1 MLRQLARFVFVF
13 AVSALA
19 AVLGTLAA
27 LTALEPGRALLA
39 RVVTDE
45 SARLVDGSIRIGA
58 IRGDFLGGLVL
69 ESVVIRDTA
78 GALLADAPRI
88 EVGYRLSDFLAGRF
102 IFRDVRISDARLEI
116 VQHRGGRLNY
126 EEIFRLGLPST
137 DTVKRTK
144 PLVLIE
150 DLALDRAELLIRL
163 PWNPDGRLRT
173 TAQKD
178 SALAAERGKPGRLI
192 ELAARPDDGLL
203 IERTLRNLAGR
214 LRDVLVSSPDGA
226 PFSLAIDSLTT
237 SISDPAITVRDLRA
251 TLTQGGDSLLFQV
264 ERAALPN
271 TVVQGGGRIDWPRD
285 TILYDFRL
293 QAPTLDLVDLRWI
306 SPNFPAL
313 SGRGQVRASS
323 PAGSR
328 SVYDVR
334 DLDVAGDGSR
344 VRGRMVALVDVY
356 RGLGFRDLTLDLT
369 ALDLE
374 MVRPFLDTLPLAGRV
389 SGPLQATGFFD
400 AMTISADWL
409 FQDSRVPEGGT
420 NHLAIEGDLSLG
432 GELGMVFQ
440 QTRITY
446 ADFDLRTIRLVT
458 PAVALDGRLR
468 LAGSLDGP
476 WQNVTYRGRVEHEDE
491 GRPRSLLGGRAR
503 LDTRTATLGLDADL
517 TVDTLAFDGIRGSF
531 PSLTLQGMVAGSLTL
546 SGYLDSLWVEGGLVG
561 QIGAYQFA
569 GRTSL
574 EPPRLGADSLRV
586 SFDRANLAMLTPT
599 GLVTSLAGQAI
610 LTGVIDSAVAPEA
623 QVDLALHR
631 SSVRS
636 FVMDSAW
643 ARLSIRDSLITVDTA
658 GVLWPGGGAFASGSF
673 GWSAPHQ
680 GSLKGTVA
688 ALNLAPFDS
697 IAAELAGLRR
707 VDLVEE
713 DLMSGRARGSF
724 SLEGSL
730 DRWNALAEIRLD
742 SAVWLRNQVRLGTLN
757 LEASGGALD
766 SLVLGLGMTVD
777 TLTYGKLR
785 FADLEAGL
793 TGTPASFDWTIRGA
807 SGSAARVAAR
817 GEWRAGADSIR
828 VLQVDSLALGL
839 LGRQWRLQRSAMFTI
854 DSVMAADTV
863 LIATDDGSGSIRMEG
878 VLPGRREGRVHL
890 QASGISLR
898 DLYALA
904 QRDTAGIGGSLGVDV
919 RAAGTV
925 DAPTFRGSAT
935 LTGPVV
941 GQVKAPLVRAV
952 FNYDDRMLQSNLS
965 FWRTGRPILDVDAR
979 LPLDLSMGAVSRRQ
993 IPGELVI
1000 RGQADSVDLAVVEA
1014 LTPNLR
1020 GVVGT
1025 LALDAQVGGS
1035 WEAPRLAGQVT
1046 VADAALYV
1054 PGLGVS
1060 YGPMF
1065 ARVRLAGDSITADSV
1080 MIRSDIGEARISGA
1094 VRLERLTTPMLNLD
1108 LSARDFL
1115 LIDVPEYLTFRA
1127 TGDVSLDGPL
1137 VRPVLSGG
1145 IRATNSVVYFAD
1157 LLSKNVINL
1166 EDPANIDLVDT
1177 TALRAEGLGAQ
1188 FQSRLLDSLT
1198 IRDLSVRVAQD
1209 VWLRSSE
1216 ANVQL
1221 EGQVTVNKERR
1232 RAGRSEFR
1240 VSGELTVPRG
1250 TYTFRPGLGVART
1263 FTVEQGTVRYFNTPD
1278 MNASLDLTAR
1288 YVVRT
1293 VSSTSTGTND
1303 YPIIARITG
1312 TLVAPNLQLMSE
1324 PGRQQF
1330 PERELV
1336 SLLVFGTV
1344 SSGVRGAFGD
1354 EQQVAAAQVIAALAS
1369 KALTSELE
1377 RSLISSKD
1385 SPFDLVEISP
1395 GFAQGN
1401 TAFATGGSVTRLSL
1415 GRQLTRRV
1423 FATVSLGGCL
1433 VEGLQVE
1440 LNQRYLGATLEY
1452 RLHPTLKFQ
1461 IAAEPVQSCL
1471 SQVVSSLVRPS
1482 RYQFGADIKWDREY

>member
-1 MLRQLARFVFVF
+1 
-13 AVSALA
+13 
-19 AVLGTLAA
+19 
-27 LTALEPGRALLA
+27 
-39 RVVTDE
+39 
-45 SARLVDGSIRIGA
+45 
-58 IRGDFLGGLVL
+58 
-69 ESVVIRDTA
+69 
-78 GALLADAPRI
+78 
-88 EVGYRLSDFLAGRF
+88 
-102 IFRDVRISDARLEI
+102 
-116 VQHRGGRLNY
+116 
-126 EEIFRLGLPST
+126 
-137 DTVKRTK
+137 
-144 PLVLIE
+144 
-150 DLALDRAELLIRL
+150 
-163 PWNPDGRLRT
+163 
-173 TAQKD
+173 
-178 SALAAERGKPGRLI
+178 
-192 ELAARPDDGLL
+192 
-203 IERTLRNLAGR
+203 
-214 LRDVLVSSPDGA
+214 
-226 PFSLAIDSLTT
+226 
-237 SISDPAITVRDLRA
+237 
-251 TLTQGGDSLLFQV
+251 
-264 ERAALPN
+264 RAALPG
-271 TVVQGGGRIDWPRD
+271 TVIQGGGRIDWPRD
-285 TILYDFRL
+285 TILYDFQL
-293 QAPTLDLVDLRWI
+293 EAPTLDLVDLRWI

-313 SGRGQVRASS
+313 SGRGQVIATSV
-323 PAGSR
+323 AGSR
-328 SVYDVR
+328 SAYDVR

-356 RGLGFRDLTLDLT
+356 RGLGFRDLALDLTTLDL
-369 ALDLE
+369 E
-374 MVRPFLDTLPLAGRV
+374 IVRPFLDTLPLAGRI

-420 NHLAIEGDLSLG
+420 NRLTIEGDLALG
-432 GELGMVFQ
+432 GDSGMVFQ
-440 QTRITY
+440 ETRIPH

-476 WQNVTYRGRVEHEDE
+476 WQNVTYRGRVEHEDVN
-491 GRPRSLLGGRAR
+491 RPKSVLGGRAR

-517 TVDTLAFDGIRGSF
+517 TVDTLAFEGIRGTF
-531 PSLTLQGMVAGSLTL
+531 PSLTLQGAVSGSLKL

-561 QIGAYQFA
+561 GIGAYQFA

-574 EPPRLGADSLRV
+574 EPPRLGAENLRV
-586 SFDRANLAMLTPT
+586 SFNQANLAMLSPN
-599 GLVTSLAGQAI
+599 GPATSLAGQAR
-610 LTGVIDSAVAPEA
+610 LTGVIDSLVAPEA
-623 QVDLALHR
+623 EIDIALHQ

-658 GVLWPGGGAFASGSF
+658 GVTWPGGGAFGSGTF

-680 GSLKGTVA
+680 GTLKGTVA

-697 IAAELAGLRR
+697 LAAELAGLRR
-707 VDLVEE
+707 ADLVEE
-713 DLMSGRARGSF
+713 DLMSGRARGTF

-730 DRWNALAEIRLD
+730 DRWNALAEVRLD
-742 SAVWLRNQVRLGTLN
+742 SAVWLRNQVRLGTLD
-757 LEASGGALD
+757 LKASGGALD
-766 SLVLGLGMTVD
+766 SLVLGVNMTVD
-777 TLTYGKLR
+777 TLAYGKMR

-793 TGTPASFDWTIRGA
+793 AGTPARFDWNIAGA
-807 SGSAARVAAR
+807 SGSTARVAAH
-817 GEWRAGADSIR
+817 GQWRAGADSVR
-828 VLQVDSLALGL
+828 VLQVDSLGLDL

-854 DSVMAADTV
+854 DSVMEADTV
-863 LIATDDGSGSIRMEG
+863 LIATDDGSGLVRMEG
-878 VLPGRREGRVHL
+878 VLPGRRAGQVHL

-904 QRDTAGIGGSLGVDV
+904 QRDTAGVGGSLGIDV
-919 RAAGTV
+919 RAAGTLE
-925 DAPTFRGSAT
+925 APTFRGSAT

-941 GQVKAPLVRAV
+941 SQVKAPLVRAV

-965 FWRTGRPILDVDAR
+965 FWRTGRPILDIDAR
-979 LPLDLSMGAVSRRQ
+979 LPLDLSMGEVTRRQ

-1000 RGQADSVDLAVVEA
+1000 RGQADSVDLAVIEA
-1014 LTPNLR
+1014 LSPNLR

-1025 LALDAQVGGS
+1025 LALDAQVDGS
-1035 WEAPRLAGQVT
+1035 WDAPRLGGQVT
-1046 VADAALYV
+1046 VADAAVYV

-1065 ARVRLAGDSITADSV
+1065 ARIRLAGDSIVADSV
-1080 MIRSDIGEARISGA
+1080 VIRSDIGEARVGGA
-1094 VRLERLTTPMLNLD
+1094 IRLAGLTTPVLDLD
-1108 LSARDFL
+1108 LSARDFV
-1115 LIDVPEYLTFRA
+1115 LIDVPEYMTFRA
-1127 TGDVSLDGPL
+1127 TGDVTLAGPL
-1137 VRPVLSGG
+1137 VRPVLSGSV
-1145 IRATNSVVYFAD
+1145 RATNSVVYFAD

-1177 TALRAEGLGAQ
+1177 TALRAQGLGAQ

-1198 IRDLSVRVAQD
+1198 IRDLGVRVAQD

-1293 VSSTSTGTND
+1293 VSNTGTDD

-1312 TLVAPNLQLMSE
+1312 TLVAPNLQLTSE
-1324 PGRQQF
+1324 PGRQQY

-1344 SSGVRGAFGD
+1344 SSGVRNTFGN
-1354 EQQVAAAQVIAALAS
+1354 EQQAVAAQVVASLAS
-1369 KALTSELE
+1369 KALSSELE

-1401 TAFATGGSVTRLSL
+1401 NAFATGGSVTRLSL

-1423 FATVSLGGCL
+1423 FATLSLGGCL

-1440 LNQRYLGATLEY
+1440 LNRRYLGATLEY
-1452 RLHPTLKFQ
+1452 RLHPTLKVQ

-1471 SQVVSSLVRPS
+1471 SQVASSLIRPS

>member
-1 MLRQLARFVFVF
+1 MLRSLVRTVFVF
-13 AVSALA
+13 AVSVLA
-19 AVLGTLAA
+19 AVLGTGAA
-27 LTALEPGRALLA
+27 LTTLAPGRALLA
-39 RVVTDE
+39 RVLTEE
-45 SARLVDGSIRIGA
+45 SARLVEGSIRIGG
-58 IRGDFLGGLVL
+58 IRGNFLGDLTL
-69 ESVVIRDTA
+69 DSVVIRDTA
-78 GALLADAPRI
+78 GALLVDASKI
-88 EVGYRLSDFLAGRF
+88 EVGYRLGDFLARRF
-102 IFRDVRISDARLEI
+102 VFRDARVSDARLEI

-126 EEIFRLGLPST
+126 EEIFGLGLPST

-150 DLALDRAELLIRL
+150 DLALDRAHVTIRL

-173 TAQKD
+173 AAQRD
-178 SALAAERGKPGRLI
+178 SALAAERAKPGRRI
-192 ELAARPDDGLL
+192 ELAERPGNALM
-203 IERTLRNLAGR
+203 IERTLRGLTARFRLLAI
-214 LRDVLVSSPDGA
+214 SSPDNA
-226 PFSLAIDSLTT
+226 PFSMAIDSLTA
-237 SISDPAITVRDLRA
+237 SISDPEITVRDLKA
-251 TLTQGGDSLLFQV
+251 TLTQGRDSLLFEV

-271 TVVQGGGRIDWPRD
+271 TIVRGGGRIDWPRD
-285 TILYDFRL
+285 TILYNFRL
-293 QAPTLDLVDLRWI
+293 EAPTLDLVDLRWI

-313 SGRGQVRASS
+313 RGRGQVTATS

-334 DLDVAGDGSR
+334 DLDVARDGSR
-344 VRGRMVALVDVY
+344 VRGRMVAMVDVY
-356 RGLGFRDLTLDLT
+356 RGLGFRDLTLDLQS
-369 ALDLE
+369 LDLE
-374 MVRPFLDTLPLAGRV
+374 AVRPFLDTLPLAGRL

-409 FQDSRVPEGGT
+409 FQDSRVPDGGSNRLT
-420 NHLAIEGDLSLG
+420 IEGELSMG
-432 GELGMVFQ
+432 GAEGMVFQ
-440 QTRITY
+440 QTRIPY
-446 ADFDLRTIRLVT
+446 ADLDLRTIRLVT

-476 WQNVTYRGRVEHEDE
+476 WQNVTYQGRVEHVD
-491 GRPRSLLGGRAR
+491 GTKPRSVLGGRAR
-503 LDTRTATLGLDADL
+503 LDTRTETLGLDADL

-531 PSLTLQGMVAGSLTL
+531 PTLTLQGMVAGSLRML
-546 SGYLDSLWVEGGLVG
+546 GYLDSLWVEGGLAG
-561 QIGAYQFA
+561 GIGAYQFI

-574 EPPRLGADSLRV
+574 EPPRFGADGLRV

-599 GLVTSLAGQAI
+599 GPTTSLAGQAV
-610 LTGVIDSAVAPEA
+610 LTGVIDSAVAPDA
-623 QVDLALHR
+623 VIDLALRR

-636 FVMDSAW
+636 FILDSAW
-643 ARLSIRDSLITVDTA
+643 ARLAIRDSLITVDTA
-658 GVLWPGGGAFASGSF
+658 GVVWPGGGAYLAGTF
-673 GWSAPHQ
+673 GWSEPHR
-680 GSLKGTVA
+680 GSLKGTIA

-697 IAAELAGLRR
+697 LAAELAGLRR
-707 VDLVEE
+707 SDLIEE
-713 DLMSGRARGSF
+713 DLMSGRARGTF
-724 SLEGSL
+724 SLDGSL
-730 DRWNALAEIRLD
+730 EAWNALAEIRLD
-742 SAVWLRNQVRLGTLN
+742 SAAWLRNQVRLGTVK
-757 LEASGGALD
+757 LEAAGAAPD
-766 SLVLGLGMTVD
+766 SLVFGLTISAD
-777 TLTYGKLR
+777 TLAHGKLR

-793 TGTPASFDWTIRGA
+793 LGTPADFGWNIRGA
-807 SGSAARVAAR
+807 SGTAARVAAR
-817 GEWRAGADSIR
+817 GQWRVGADSVRI
-828 VLQVDSLALGL
+828 LQVDSLAVGL
-839 LGRQWRLQRSAMFTI
+839 LGRQWQLQRSAQFTV
-854 DSVMAADTV
+854 DSVMEADTV

-878 VLPGRREGRVHL
+878 VLPGRSEGRVRL

-904 QRDTAGIGGSLGVDV
+904 QRDTAGIGGSLGVDL
-919 RAAGTV
+919 RAAGTLES
-925 DAPTFRGSAT
+925 PTFRGSAT

-952 FNYDDRMLQSNLS
+952 FNYDSRLLQSNLS

-979 LPLDLSMGAVSRRQ
+979 LPLDLSMGDVTRRQ

-1000 RGQADSVDLAVVEA
+1000 RGQADSVDLAVIEA
-1014 LTPNLR
+1014 LTQNLR

-1025 LALDAQVGGS
+1025 LALDAQVEGS
-1035 WEAPRLAGQVT
+1035 WEAPRLSGQVT
-1046 VADAALYV
+1046 VADAAVYV

-1065 ARVRLAGDSITADSV
+1065 GRIRLAGDSVIADSAV
-1080 MIRSDIGEARISGA
+1080 IRSDIGEARIGGA
-1094 VRLERLTTPMLNLD
+1094 VRLERLTTPVLGLT

-1127 TGDVSLDGPL
+1127 TGDVALDGPL
-1137 VRPVLSGG
+1137 VRPVLSGSV
-1145 IRATNSVVYFAD
+1145 RATNSVVYFAD

-1166 EDPANIDLVDT
+1166 EDPANLDLVDT

-1188 FQSRLLDSLT
+1188 FQSRFLDSLT
-1198 IRDLSVRVAQD
+1198 IRDLNVRVAQD

-1221 EGQVTVNKERR
+1221 EGQVSVNKERR

-1250 TYTFRPGLGVART
+1250 TYTFKPGLGVART

-1293 VSSTSTGTND
+1293 VSSTTAGTAD

-1312 TLVAPNLQLMSE
+1312 TLLAPNLQLTSE

-1344 SSGVRGAFGD
+1344 SSGVRGAFDDQGR
-1354 EQQVAAAQVIAALAS
+1354 VVAALAS
-1369 KALTSELE
+1369 KVLTSELE

-1401 TAFATGGSVTRLSL
+1401 TALATGGSVTRLSL
-1415 GRQLTRRV
+1415 GRQLTRRL
-1423 FATVSLGGCL
+1423 FATLSLGGCV

-1440 LNQRYLGATLEY
+1440 LNRRYLGASLEY
-1452 RLHPTLKFQ
+1452 RLHPTMKVQ
-1461 IAAEPVQSCL
+1461 VAAEPVQSCL
-1471 SQVVSSLVRPS
+1471 SQVASSLIRPS

>member
-1 MLRQLARFVFVF
+1 MLRRLTRFVFVF
-13 AVSALA
+13 AVSVLA
-19 AVLGTLAA
+19 AVFGTVAA
-27 LTALEPGRALLA
+27 LTALAPGRALLA

-45 SARLVDGSIRIGA
+45 SIRLVEGSIRIGA
-58 IRGDFLGGLVL
+58 IQGSFLGDLVL
-69 ESVVIRDTA
+69 DSVVIRDTA
-78 GALLADAPRI
+78 GELLVDASRI
-88 EVGYRLSDFLAGRF
+88 EVGYRFGDFLARRF
-102 IFRDVRISDARLEI
+102 VFRDARVSDARLEI
-116 VQHRGGRLNY
+116 VRHRNGRLNY

-137 DTVKRTK
+137 DTVKRAK
-144 PLVLIE
+144 PLVLVE
-150 DLALDRAELLIRL
+150 DLALDRAHVTIRL

-173 TAQKD
+173 QVQKD
-178 SALAAERGKPGRLI
+178 SALAAERAKPGRRI
-192 ELAARPDDGLL
+192 EQAARPEDALL
-203 IERTLRNLAGR
+203 IERTLDRLTARFRRLAI
-214 LRDVLVSSPDGA
+214 SSPDGA
-226 PFSLAIDSLTT
+226 PFSMAIDSLTT
-237 SISDPAITVRDLRA
+237 VISDPAIAVRDLQA

-271 TVVQGGGRIDWPRD
+271 TIVRGGGRIDWPRD

-293 QAPTLDLVDLRWI
+293 DAPTLDLVDLRWI

-313 SGRGQVRASS
+313 QGRGQVIASS

-328 SVYDVR
+328 SAYDVR

-356 RGLGFRDLTLDLT
+356 RGLGFRDLSLDLQS
-369 ALDLE
+369 LDLE
-374 MVRPFLDTLPLAGRV
+374 MVRPFLDTLPLVGRIT
-389 SGPLQATGFFD
+389 GPLQVTGFFD

-409 FQDSRVPEGGT
+409 FEDARVPDGG
-420 NHLAIEGDLSLG
+420 NNRLAIEGDLALG
-432 GELGMVFQ
+432 GPEGMVFA
-440 QTRITY
+440 QTRIPH
-446 ADFDLRTIRLVT
+446 ADLDLRTIRLVT

-476 WQNVTYRGRVEHEDE
+476 WQNVTYQGRVEHED
-491 GRPRSLLGGRAR
+491 GTKPRSVLGGRAR

-531 PSLTLQGMVAGSLTL
+531 PTLTLQGMVAGTL
-546 SGYLDSLWVEGGLVG
+546 KMSGYLDALWVEGGLAG
-561 QIGAYQFA
+561 QIGNYRFI

-586 SFDRANLAMLTPT
+586 SFERANLAMLMPT
-599 GLVTSLAGQAI
+599 GPVTSLAGQAT
-610 LTGVIDSAVAPEA
+610 LTGVIDSAVAPDA
-623 QVDLALHR
+623 VVDLALRR

-636 FVMDSAW
+636 FVFDSAW
-643 ARLSIRDSLITVDTA
+643 ARLAIRDSLITVDTA
-658 GVLWPGGGAFASGSF
+658 GIIWPGGGAYLAGSF
-673 GWSAPHQ
+673 GWAEPHQ

-697 IAAELAGLRR
+697 LAAELAGLDRAA
-707 VDLVEE
+707 LIEE
-713 DLMSGRARGSF
+713 DLMSGRARGTF

-730 DRWNALAEIRLD
+730 DRWNAVADIRLD
-742 SAVWLRNQVRLGTLN
+742 SAAWLRNQVRLGTIQIQ
-757 LEASGGALD
+757 ASGVAPD
-766 SLVLGLGMTVD
+766 SLVMGLTLAVD
-777 TLTYGKLR
+777 TLASGKLR

-793 TGTPASFDWTIRGA
+793 LGTPARFDWNVRGA
-807 SGSAARVAAR
+807 SGTAARLAAL
-817 GEWRAGADSIR
+817 GQWRAGADSIR

-839 LGRQWRLQRSAMFTI
+839 LGRQWRLQRPAMFTV
-854 DSVMAADTV
+854 DSVTAADTV
-863 LIATDDGSGSIRMEG
+863 LIATDDGSGTIRLEG
-878 VLPGRREGRVHL
+878 VLPGRNEGRAHL

-898 DLYALA
+898 DIYALA

-919 RAAGTV
+919 RVAGTM
-925 DAPTFRGSAT
+925 ALPTFRGSAT

-952 FNYDDRMLQSNLS
+952 FNYDDRLLQSNLS
-965 FWRTGRPILDVDAR
+965 FWRTGRPILDIDAR
-979 LPLDLSMGAVSRRQ
+979 LPLDLSVGEVARRQ

-1000 RGQADSVDLAVVEA
+1000 RGQADSVDLAVIEA

-1054 PGLGVS
+1054 PGLGVG

-1065 ARVRLAGDSITADSV
+1065 GRVRLAGDSIVADSV
-1080 MIRSDIGEARISGA
+1080 VIRSDIGEARIGGA
-1094 VRLERLTTPMLNLD
+1094 VRLERLTTPVLGLE

-1127 TGDVSLDGPL
+1127 TGDVALDGPL
-1137 VRPVLSGG
+1137 VRPVLSGS

-1177 TALRAEGLGAQ
+1177 TALRAQGLGAQ
-1188 FQSRLLDSLT
+1188 FQSRFLDSLT

-1221 EGQVTVNKERR
+1221 EGQVSVNKERR

-1293 VSSTSTGTND
+1293 VSGTTTGTAD

-1312 TLVAPNLQLMSE
+1312 TLLAPNLQLTSE

-1344 SSGVRGAFGD
+1344 SSGVRNAFEDQGR
-1354 EQQVAAAQVIAALAS
+1354 VVAALAS
-1369 KALTSELE
+1369 KVLTSELE

-1401 TAFATGGSVTRLSL
+1401 TALATGGSVTRLSL
-1415 GRQLTRRV
+1415 GRQLTRRL
-1423 FATVSLGGCL
+1423 FATLSLGGCV

-1440 LNQRYLGATLEY
+1440 LNRRYLGASLEY
-1452 RLHPTLKFQ
+1452 RLHPTLKIQ
-1461 IAAEPVQSCL
+1461 VAAEPVQSCL
-1471 SQVVSSLVRPS
+1471 SQVAASLIRPS